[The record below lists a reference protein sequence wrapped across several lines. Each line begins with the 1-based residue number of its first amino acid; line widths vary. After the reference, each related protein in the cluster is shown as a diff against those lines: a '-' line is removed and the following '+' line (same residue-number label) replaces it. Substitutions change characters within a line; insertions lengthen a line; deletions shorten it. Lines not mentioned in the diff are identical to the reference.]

1 MSQSYKPKKSSQEVI
16 FTVLRQISYT
26 KLFKKYT
33 SGNFSF
39 NKICINNLIFNDNC
53 LVVSRF
59 KDFLIYDDNT
69 EFFRRFYPIKDSFP
83 KLEHI
88 LNFYEKYSKIF
99 PNYLVIKEN
108 KYLYKN
114 IRKKQKMIDALNELK
129 REEREN
135 REKLK
140 SKEYSKDKRNQ
151 RSQLNEL
158 FTKNIKKEIK
168 NYQKNI
174 SFQNYKNSFDSD
186 TDINNEDTL
195 LINQNSISIYYKQLK
210 EEKENKYKD
219 EINAESFVTNQTNG
233 SISNIVN
240 VLNDNKLYIC
250 DLPNILAQSNTNTN
264 TNNTNNTTQK
274 NKINKKP
281 SGKKESNHN
290 SVKAFN
296 RNTNKEEIEFQPTKH
311 IRNNSL
317 IKRKKIAD
325 KNNLY
330 KNALTS
336 TNATNS
342 SSILSKKI
350 KNQQTSPVNR
360 ATKDNIRKS
369 IENNND
375 KNLYQKTTPNFSH
388 FELSKKNKQ
397 ANNNEPKKIED
408 KSSKENIQIIKADNP
423 KKEKYKIN
431 KEVVK
436 KKYIK
441 CKHISQD
448 FDSNLYSKMT
458 ENILNKNSKL
468 NTNENSLNMNMLN
481 TENII
486 YQTYKNLVTPQN
498 PNLITGDTKSNERN
512 EKNFMEDKLIVN
524 VRDKIEKEKETE
536 KKIEKEK
543 EEEKTNKKEFL
554 TEQKPKTNKKNKS
567 IFKLMKSNPSSKGV
581 LKTKTFNI
589 KDTKIKLF
597 NTLENNNNNNLKYK
611 KTIEVIYEQDNYK
624 NSMLRNKSAI
634 AKQKTE
640 IKFGNK
646 NKKFLTKDQKT
657 KTKALFANKLKFLD
671 KSKKLLKSMEN
682 VSKSKGVFKRINKNK
697 DKDKDKDKEKE
708 KSKTKEI
715 SINNSK
721 KLFDIK
727 FGSRHDIKNKNS
739 SEKGMVNNLSDVH
752 IYKYKSNFTPYK
764 SQTKKSRLNTRLTN
778 CDSDKKYKSFLVKTK
793 SKVYEVFNRN
803 SHKEFYPFNFIN
815 KLQTIKQN
823 KTNNDFY
830 HTLKIKSSK
839 FINMDN
845 SSNSVNKVKNNRNSS
860 KMVYNGS
867 FITTPNI
874 KNKNNNFFK
883 NHLSKRL
890 NNNINRNKKKDEISN
905 NCLSSFSI
913 KVNKTHY
920 NKNEERNSHSKSKNL
935 KKTWTKNMNNLIN
948 QIENNI

>member
-39 NKICINNLIFNDNC
+39 NKICINNLIFNENC

-69 EFFRRFYPIKDSFP
+69 EFFRKFYPIKDSFP

-99 PNYLVIKEN
+99 PNYLVLKEN
-108 KYLYKN
+108 TYLYRN

-135 REKLK
+135 RKKLK
-140 SKEYSKDKRNQ
+140 SKEYSKDKRSQ
-151 RSQLNEL
+151 GSQLNEL

-186 TDINNEDTL
+186 TDKNNEDTL
-195 LINQNSISIYYKQLK
+195 LINQNSMSIYNKQLK
-210 EEKENKYKD
+210 EEKGNKCKD

-240 VLNDNKLYIC
+240 VLNDNKIYIC
-250 DLPNILAQSNTNTN
+250 DLQNILVQNNNSNKSPQN
-264 TNNTNNTTQK
+264 
-274 NKINKKP
+274 NKKP
-281 SGKKESNHN
+281 SGKKESNQN

-296 RNTNKEEIEFQPTKH
+296 RNTNKEEIEFQPKKH

-360 ATKDNIRKS
+360 ATKNNIKKNL
-369 IENNND
+369 ENNND

-388 FELSKKNKQ
+388 FDLSKNNKQENNNESKKNG
-397 ANNNEPKKIED
+397 D
-408 KSSKENIQIIKADNP
+408 KADKENIQINKANNP

-431 KEVVK
+431 KEIVK

-468 NTNENSLNMNMLN
+468 NTNENSINMNMLN
-481 TENII
+481 TDNII
-486 YQTYKNLVTPQN
+486 FQTCKNLVTTQN
-498 PNLITGDTKSNERN
+498 PNLITGDTKTNERN

-524 VRDKIEKEKETE
+524 VRDKIER
-536 KKIEKEK
+536 EKEK
-543 EEEKTNKKEFL
+543 EKEKEKMKENKKEFL

-567 IFKLMKSNPSSKGV
+567 IFKLMKSNPGSKGV
-581 LKTKTFNI
+581 LNTKTFNI
-589 KDTKIKLF
+589 KDTKTKLF
-597 NTLENNNNNNLKYK
+597 NTLDNNYNSNLKNK
-611 KTIEVIYEQDNYK
+611 KSIEVIYEQDK
-624 NSMLRNKSAI
+624 NRSSMLRNKSAI
-634 AKQKTE
+634 SKQKTE

-646 NKKFLTKDQKT
+646 NKKLFTKDQKT
-657 KTKALFANKLKFLD
+657 KTKAIFADKLKFLD
-671 KSKKLLKSMEN
+671 KSKKLLKSMES
-682 VSKSKGVFKRINKNK
+682 VSKSKGVFKRINGNK
-697 DKDKDKDKEKE
+697 DIKDIKDRLIKSKEKDKEKE
-708 KSKTKEI
+708 KSKSKKKEI

-727 FGSRHDIKNKNS
+727 FGSRHDIKNKTS

-764 SQTKKSRLNTRLTN
+764 SQTKKSILNSRLTN

-793 SKVYEVFNRN
+793 SKINEVYNRN
-803 SHKEFYPFNFIN
+803 SHKELYPFNFIN
-815 KLQTIKQN
+815 KLQSIKQN
-823 KTNNDFY
+823 KTNTDFY

-845 SSNSVNKVKNNRNSS
+845 SSSSVNKVKNNRNNS
-860 KMVYNGS
+860 KTVYNGG

-874 KNKNNNFFK
+874 KNKKNNFLKNQLTKRFNINNN
-883 NHLSKRL
+883 
-890 NNNINRNKKKDEISN
+890 NRNKKKDEISN

-920 NKNEERNSHSKSKNL
+920 NKNEERKSHSKSKNM
-935 KKTWTKNMNNLIN
+935 KKTWTNNMKNLIN
-948 QIENNI
+948 QIDNNI

>member
-1 MSQSYKPKKSSQEVI
+1 MSQSYKPKKSSQEAI

-39 NKICINNLIFNDNC
+39 NKICINNLIFNENC

-69 EFFRRFYPIKDSFP
+69 EFFRKFYPIKDSFP

-99 PNYLVIKEN
+99 PNYLVLKEN
-108 KYLYKN
+108 KYLYRN

-135 REKLK
+135 RKKLK
-140 SKEYSKDKRNQ
+140 SKEYSKDKRSQ
-151 RSQLNEL
+151 GSQLNEL

-186 TDINNEDTL
+186 TDKNNEDTL
-195 LINQNSISIYYKQLK
+195 LINQNSISIYNKQLK
-210 EEKENKYKD
+210 EEKENKCKD

-240 VLNDNKLYIC
+240 VLNDNKIYIC
-250 DLPNILAQSNTNTN
+250 DLPNILVQNNNSN
-264 TNNTNNTTQK
+264 K
-274 NKINKKP
+274 NIQNNKKP
-281 SGKKESNHN
+281 SSKKESNNN

-296 RNTNKEEIEFQPTKH
+296 RNTNKEEIEFQPKKH

-360 ATKDNIRKS
+360 ATKDNIKKS
-369 IENNND
+369 LENNND
-375 KNLYQKTTPNFSH
+375 KNLYQKTTPNFNH
-388 FELSKKNKQ
+388 FELQKNNKQ
-397 ANNNEPKKIED
+397 ANNNESKKNED
-408 KSSKENIQIIKADNP
+408 KNDKENIQINKANNP
-423 KKEKYKIN
+423 KKEKCKIN
-431 KEVVK
+431 KEIVK

-468 NTNENSLNMNMLN
+468 NTNENSINMNMLN
-481 TENII
+481 TDNII
-486 YQTYKNLVTPQN
+486 FQTCKNLVTTQN
-498 PNLITGDTKSNERN
+498 PNLVTGDTRTNERN

-524 VRDKIEKEKETE
+524 VRDKIEKDR
-536 KKIEKEK
+536 EKEK
-543 EEEKTNKKEFL
+543 EKEKENKKEFL

-567 IFKLMKSNPSSKGV
+567 IFKLMKSNPGSKGI
-581 LKTKTFNI
+581 LNTKTFNI

-597 NTLENNNNNNLKYK
+597 NTLDNNYNNNLKNK
-611 KTIEVIYEQDNYK
+611 KSIEVIYEQDN
-624 NSMLRNKSAI
+624 NRSSMLRNKSAI
-634 AKQKTE
+634 SKQKTE

-646 NKKFLTKDQKT
+646 NKKLFTKDQKT
-657 KTKALFANKLKFLD
+657 KTKAIFANKLNFLD
-671 KSKKLLKSMEN
+671 KSKKLLKSMES
-682 VSKSKGVFKRINKNK
+682 VSKSKGVFKRINGNK
-697 DKDKDKDKEKE
+697 DIKDIKDIKDRLIKSKEKDKEKE
-708 KSKTKEI
+708 KSKRKEI

-727 FGSRHDIKNKNS
+727 FGSRHDIKNKTS

-764 SQTKKSRLNTRLTN
+764 SQTKKSRLNSRLTN
-778 CDSDKKYKSFLVKTK
+778 CDSDKKYKSFLAKTK
-793 SKVYEVFNRN
+793 SKINEVFNRN
-803 SHKEFYPFNFIN
+803 SNKELYPFNFIN
-815 KLQTIKQN
+815 KLQSIKQN
-823 KTNNDFY
+823 KTNTDFY

-845 SSNSVNKVKNNRNSS
+845 SSSSVNKVKNNRNNS
-860 KMVYNGS
+860 KIVYSGS

-874 KNKNNNFFK
+874 KNKKNNFLKNQLTKRFNINNN
-883 NHLSKRL
+883 
-890 NNNINRNKKKDEISN
+890 NRNKKKDEISN

-920 NKNEERNSHSKSKNL
+920 NKNEERKSQSKNQNL
-935 KKTWTKNMNNLIN
+935 KKTWSKNMKNLIN
-948 QIENNI
+948 QIDNNI